1 MFGKR
6 QHFLKAALL
15 TATFTLPLNAG
26 AADLPIYTGG
36 YSINLPVESMKE
48 SRFRS
53 VVRQKYDFS
62 CGSAAV
68 ATLLNYHYAWPADEQ
83 EILLSMMKLGD
94 REKIRKEGFSLLDM
108 KRYLGSLGFKANGFR
123 ANLDKLKSVGIP
135 AIALINHNGYLH
147 FVVIKGVRDDNVLLG
162 DPAMGTR
169 VVARDKFNAMW
180 NQILFV
186 IMNDKELG
194 RSTFDRDDEW
204 QLTPQARF
212 DAALSD
218 RSLSSFTVQIS
229 PTPNYYF

>member
-1 MFGKR
+1 MLGKKR
-6 QHFLKAALL
+6 KSVDIAALAV
-15 TATFTLPLNAG
+15 TAMLSTTAM

-83 EILLSMMKLGD
+83 EILLSMMALGD

-108 KRYLGSLGFKANGFR
+108 KRYLASIGFKANGFR
-123 ANLDKLKSVGIP
+123 ATLDKLKTVGIP

-147 FVVIKGVRDDNVLLG
+147 FVVIKGVREDNVLLG
-162 DPAMGTR
+162 DPALGTR

-204 QLTPQARF
+204 QLTPNARF